1 MAVKRIAAETLIE
14 LAVETLRKEIQPI
27 LPSEH
32 RYTAAMIANA
42 LEIVRREILM
52 DGETACWNL
61 LDEVYPEG
69 DGDMKKLALD
79 IRSGRVNAKT
89 VPDLHKKL
97 RAIVVEELTIAGK
110 TRKATRLTWK
120 DEDRSITAWVVDDL
134 PVPARILQQRGGRDH
149 IDLRLKSLR

>member
-14 LAVETLRKEIQPI
+14 LAVETLRRQIQPV

-42 LEIVRREILM
+42 LDIAGREILM
-52 DGETACWNL
+52 DGETARWNL

-79 IRSGRVNAKT
+79 IRSGKVNAKT

-97 RAIVVEELTIAGK
+97 RAIVVEELTI
-110 TRKATRLTWK
+110 RNPRF
-120 DEDRSITAWVVDDL
+120 
-134 PVPARILQQRGGRDH
+134 
-149 IDLRLKSLR
+149 LKSRQNQN